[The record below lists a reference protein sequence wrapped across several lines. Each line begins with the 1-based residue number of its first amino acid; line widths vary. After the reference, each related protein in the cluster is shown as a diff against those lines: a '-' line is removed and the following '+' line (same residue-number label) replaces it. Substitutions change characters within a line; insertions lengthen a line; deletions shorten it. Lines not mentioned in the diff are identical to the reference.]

1 MTTHMMKIIV
11 TFSLA
16 IGLISLAVMYNQ
28 KVVELEKNKQLIQ
41 DTFNPVMECI
51 QYSHFSV
58 NGKDMGYGYHISDY
72 GLLGFDCDRRVGEAL
87 HKYLEEVK

>member
-1 MTTHMMKIIV
+1 MKPNIIEIIT

-16 IGLISLAVMYNQ
+16 VGLIYLGFMYNQ
-28 KVVELEKNKQLIQ
+28 KVAELEKNKQLIQ

-72 GLLGFDCDRRVGEAL
+72 GLPGFDCDRRIGGAL
-87 HKYLEEVK
+87 HKYLDSSL